1 MLFKSAPQTFNPQI
15 HTEEL
20 SLTSQMDKDFSVHNK
35 VLSRYERYC
44 KFTSFLFHS
53 GRINGGARAG
63 WIKRP
68 SADKEVHDNAHRVQ
82 FRSLNIKPAYTTG
95 GALFGAWFDTN
106 NGAPDMTAV
115 TTVTYTGGITSTTV
129 VADTLGSIPL
139 KHDPANNIFG
149 DKYNPGDKITLDGG
163 LGIDLWIQR
172 VRLASTGDHYILDFK
187 TIGSAAEFDE
197 AHLAED
203 TVTMDGGNL
212 FGEGSMR
219 GYQRYHTTY
228 WKIYYSMISRYT
240 LSFTGSSLDQR
251 RVHWTDQTLDGART
265 GKGLWQYEE
274 EWFADEMFSIMLELG
289 CRFSNSSMDPST
301 HRWFESSGRNALTM
315 NGMAPELGKL
325 PPRQGEGWIK
335 QFKNTIDLDYDV
347 NAGLSPYLLEG
358 ICNIITSQSPIGG
371 SGNTI
376 IVLGDD
382 VAYDNWDKGM
392 KQLLGWNVATGS
404 GLQASHNTNMVMDVT
419 NGQAVKLGF
428 TVESY
433 EYKGNK
439 FVFMHD
445 ELFAHPGL
453 NKRSGGL
460 VGSGNMY
467 FINVSITDEGV
478 SNFELFSRGNG
489 RFFIKKYVDGLHSL
503 NPERNKSMFASTG
516 FDGCF
521 AHYLAD
527 LMPIVYFE
535 DTCAVLRGTGDYE
548 GGGLAGNT
556 GLGNFPIIR

>member
-1 MLFKSAPQTFNPQI
+1 MLFKSAPQTFNPQL

-53 GRINGGARAG
+53 GRVNGGARAG

-68 SADKEVHDNAHRVQ
+68 SADKEIHDNAHRVQ

-95 GALFGAWFDTN
+95 GAVFGGWFDTN
-106 NGAPDMTAV
+106 NAAPDMTAV
-115 TTVTYTGGITSTTV
+115 TTVTYTGGATSSTIATDTFGS
-129 VADTLGSIPL
+129 VAI

-149 DKYNPGDKITLDGG
+149 EKYNPGDKITLDGG

-172 VRLASTGDHYILDFK
+172 VRFASTGDHYIVDFK
-187 TIGSAAEFDE
+187 TVGAATEFDE

-203 TVTMDGGNL
+203 TVLMDGGNL

-219 GYQRYHTTY
+219 GYQRFHSTY

-301 HRWFESSGRNALTM
+301 HQWFESSGRNLLSM
-315 NGMAPELGKL
+315 NGMSPELGKL

-335 QFKNTIDLDYDV
+335 QFKNTIDLDYNV
-347 NAGLSPYLLEG
+347 NDGLSPYLLES
-358 ICNIITSQSPIGG
+358 ICNILASNSPVGS
-371 SGNTI
+371 SGNVFAI
-376 IVLGDD
+376 LGDD
-382 VAYDNWDKGM
+382 LAYDNWDKGM
-392 KQLLGWNVATGS
+392 KQLLGWNVSTGS
-404 GLQASHNTNMVMDVT
+404 GLQASHNTNIVMDVT
-419 NGQAVKLGF
+419 SGQKVEMGF

-433 EYKGNK
+433 TYKGNK

-445 ELFAHPGL
+445 ELFSHPGL

-460 VGSGNMY
+460 VGTGNMY
-467 FINVSITDEGV
+467 IINVSITDEGV

-535 DTCAVLRGTGDYE
+535 DTCAVLRGTGDYN
-548 GGGLAGNT
+548 GGALAGNSA
-556 GLGNFPIIR
+556 LGNFPSLK

>member
-1 MLFKSAPQTFNPQI
+1 MLFKSAPETFNPQI

-20 SLTSQMDKDFSVHNK
+20 SLASQMDKDAAVHNR
-35 VLSRYERYC
+35 VLSRYDRYC

-53 GRINGGARAG
+53 GRVNGGARAG
-63 WIKRP
+63 WIKTP
-68 SADKEVHDNAHRVQ
+68 SSDKEVMDNAYRVQ
-82 FRSLNIKPAYTTG
+82 FRSLNIKPAYATG
-95 GALFGAWFDTN
+95 GAIFGGWFDEN

-115 TTVTYTGGITSTTV
+115 TSVTYTGSATVSTIGTDTS
-129 VADTLGSIPL
+129 GSFAV
-139 KHDPANNIFG
+139 KHDPENQIFG
-149 DKYNPGDKITLDGG
+149 EKYNPGDKVTLDGG

-172 VRLASTGDHYILDFK
+172 VRRASTGDHFVYDFK
-187 TIGSAAEFDE
+187 TIGPAADFDE
-197 AHLAED
+197 DHLLED
-203 TVTMDGGNL
+203 TVLMDGGSL

-240 LSFTGSSLDQR
+240 LSFTGSSLTQK
-251 RVHWTDQTLDGART
+251 RVHWTDKTLDGAK
-265 GKGLWQYEE
+265 GKSGLWQFEE
-274 EWFADEMFSIMLELG
+274 EWYADEVFSIQLELG

-301 HRWFESSGRNALTM
+301 HKWFESSGKNLLTM
-315 NGMAPELGKL
+315 NGMSPELGQL

-335 QFKNTIDLDYDV
+335 QFKDTIDLDYDV
-347 NAGLSPYLLEG
+347 NDGLNPYLLEG
-358 ICNIITSQSPIGG
+358 LCNVLTSQSPVGG
-371 SGNTI
+371 TGNTFVI
-376 IVLGDD
+376 LGDD

-404 GLQASHNTNMVMDVT
+404 GLQASHNTNIVMDVT
-419 NGQAVKLGF
+419 NGKPVKLGF

-445 ELFAHPGL
+445 ELFSHPGL

-467 FINVSITDEGV
+467 FINVSITEDGV
-478 SNFELFSRGNG
+478 SNFELFSKGRG
-489 RFFIKKYVDGLHSL
+489 RYFKKKYVNGMHSL
-503 NPERNKSMFASTG
+503 TAEGESSLFASTG
-516 FDGCF
+516 FDGAF
-521 AHYLAD
+521 VHYLAD

-535 DTCAVLRGTGDYE
+535 DTCAVLRGTGTYD
-548 GGGLAGNT
+548 GGGLAGVS
-556 GLGNFPIIR
+556 GIGNFPVIR

>member
-129 VADTLGSIPL
+129 VADTLGSIAL